1 MTFKSPLLL
10 LLIPAVLLWV
20 LWSVRRAKAP
30 GVLFSSESLL
40 KGIPP
45 SLKVR
50 FAAVPFYLKLAAL
63 VLFCISL
70 AGPRTVLEE
79 TSVTSEGIDIIL
91 AIDAS
96 GSMAAE
102 DFTING
108 KRMNRLEV
116 VKDVVSDF
124 IEGRPYDRIGMIA
137 FAGRAYTVSPLTT
150 DKSWLLV
157 NLKRINLN
165 QMEDGTAIG
174 SAIASSLGRLKKS
187 KAKSKV
193 IILLTDGMNNTGE
206 IDPLEA
212 ARAAQAMGVKI
223 YTIGAGTK
231 GLAPFPVTDL
241 WGRKR
246 YQNVRIDID
255 EKTLS
260 EIAKITGGKYFRAT
274 DTDSLKQI
282 YAMIDKMEKTEIEE
296 VGYREYKELFGYFL
310 AGALVLLGGAV
321 LLENTVLFTL
331 P

>member
-1 MTFKSPLLL
+1 MIFKSPLLL

-30 GVLFSSESLL
+30 GVLFSSKSLL
-40 KGIPP
+40 RGIPA

-63 VLFCISL
+63 VLMCVAL

-102 DFTING
+102 DFAING

-124 IEGRPYDRIGMIA
+124 IEKRPYDRIGMIA

-150 DKSWLLV
+150 DKSWLLA

-255 EKTLS
+255 EKTLT

-274 DTDSLKQI
+274 DADSLKQI

-310 AGALVLLGGAV
+310 VGALVLLGGAV
-321 LLENTVLFTL
+321 LLENTVLFAL